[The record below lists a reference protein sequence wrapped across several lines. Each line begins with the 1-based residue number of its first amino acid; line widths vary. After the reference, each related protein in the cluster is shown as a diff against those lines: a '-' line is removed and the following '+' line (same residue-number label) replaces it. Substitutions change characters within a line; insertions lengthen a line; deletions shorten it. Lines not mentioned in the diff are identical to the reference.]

1 MPKPYR
7 DDQRRLMVT
16 LSADRYN
23 ELKKT
28 ARAYSLSMTG
38 IINNL
43 IGDYLRAEREG
54 GFDLTG
60 AALADRVE
68 ILEKR
73 FATLSA
79 ILTDKRGRKRQSVK
93 HSETD
98 LTPPTDNAPTF
109 GSVPHDH
116 GNGAPKTSTENK
128 SDNGPKASTVDAPRL
143 FAAIDPAPIRA
154 TTAEIKSTST
164 GNDAATSR
172 PEPGAAIMETELPK
186 GSTLEPRRADPHA
199 RAASIAQAAPAR
211 VALASSLVRE
221 STTGTQRRDVDR
233 RAEHTDDDRGN
244 LRQRTP
250 LEMRLEETKRRAAAY
265 ALHGGPLR
273 QSYAIQGAY

>member
-23 ELKKT
+23 ELKQT

-43 IGDYLRAEREG
+43 IGDYLRAERDG

-68 ILEKR
+68 NLEKR
-73 FATLSA
+73 FVTLSA
-79 ILTDKRGRKRQSVK
+79 ILTDKRGRKRRPSK
-93 HSETD
+93 RSETD
-98 LTPPTDNAPTF
+98 LTPPTVNASTF
-109 GSVPHDH
+109 GGVPHDDRADH
-116 GNGAPKTSTENK
+116 ADDDRAGNVDRELGAATIRATTGETSTENK
-128 SDNGPKASTVDAPRL
+128 SAFGAIREPEPIAPKAST
-143 FAAIDPAPIRA
+143 
-154 TTAEIKSTST
+154 
-164 GNDAATSR
+164 
-172 PEPGAAIMETELPK
+172 
-186 GSTLEPRRADPHA
+186 LEPPRHAHDDPHA

-211 VALASSLVRE
+211 VALASSLARE
-221 STTGTQRRDVDR
+221 STTGTQRHDVDR
-233 RAEHTDDDRGN
+233 RADHADDDRGS

-250 LEMRLEETKRRAAAY
+250 LERRLDETKRRAAAY